1 MIKKIVTIT
10 VYFLILYI
18 GNYMILINHSGLNDI
33 TNIIFLNNYV
43 FNNYQLSKVDFIL
56 MSSFIFLLLFWIMI
70 LFKNINE
77 NHSFLGMIYY
87 RKNFKDIKKMIVLN
101 DLKEVGKYFIIFSTL
116 FLVSYLIFVLSLK
129 LSINFNNLETLIIY
143 LLKYFLLIFT
153 VTIIYEYMSNLI
165 NNKNGIIILTVS
177 LVFIT
182 IFDNIFYTNLITF
195 SESFIKE
202 LLLFVIYMII
212 SLIISLIFIYKKRK
226 GDLYD

>member
-87 RKNFKDIKKMIVLN
+87 RKNFKDIKKTIVLN

-202 LLLFVIYMII
+202 LLLFVVYMII